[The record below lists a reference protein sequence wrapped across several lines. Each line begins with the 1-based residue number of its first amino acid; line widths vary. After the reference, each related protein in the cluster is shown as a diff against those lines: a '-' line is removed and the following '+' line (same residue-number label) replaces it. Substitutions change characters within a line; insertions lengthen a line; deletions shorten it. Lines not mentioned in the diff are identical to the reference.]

1 MFGVHALRRLFDWL
15 TLRDYEQADDAATV
29 QVVKR
34 YSRGNVNVQGGR
46 FLSAAE
52 MEARALDM
60 AKRLPRLK
68 AKYKALAGRQG

>member
-1 MFGVHALRRLFDWL
+1 MLGANALGRLLDWL
-15 TLRDYEQADDAATV
+15 TLRDYERADEAATI

-46 FLSAAE
+46 FLTAE
-52 MEARALDM
+52 EMDARAADM

-68 AKYKALAGRQG
+68 AKYRAAAKS